1 MTGEGGGTAGSLAEF
16 TLGATGMGDQFGAA
30 VFDEIAGSGDDVL

>member
-1 MTGEGGGTAGSLAEF
+1 MD
-16 TLGATGMGDQFGAA
+16 GATGMGDQFGAA